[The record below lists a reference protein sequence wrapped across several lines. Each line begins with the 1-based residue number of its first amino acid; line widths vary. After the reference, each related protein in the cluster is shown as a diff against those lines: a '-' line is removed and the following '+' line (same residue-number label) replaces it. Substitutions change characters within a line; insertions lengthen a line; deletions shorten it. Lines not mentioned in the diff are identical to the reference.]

1 MMIQKVITKK
11 EAEKFLIKFF
21 YYLLKK
27 MTKKSLIKRLFRLDP
42 LKHVVLKE

>member
-11 EAEKFLIKFF
+11 EAIKFF